1 MSDLDLKQ
9 TEVFELLEKKLTKK
23 LKKAVE
29 LCKILEQ
36 ENKALKAELDFY
48 KNQESSY
55 AERLVQNKLLKD
67 KQKKAIIKVEK
78 LLKRINSL

>member
-1 MSDLDLKQ
+1 MSEFDLK
-9 TEVFELLEKKLTKK
+9 FELLENKTRIKITKLE
-23 LKKAVE
+23 E

-36 ENKALKAELDFY
+36 ENKALKAELSFY
-48 KNQESSY
+48 KKEANSY

>member
-1 MSDLDLKQ
+1 MSNLDLRE
-9 TEVFELLEKKLTKK
+9 TEVIELLEKKVTKK
-23 LKKAVE
+23 LKKALD

-36 ENKALKAELDFY
+36 ENKALKAELNFY
-48 KNQESSY
+48 KKEANSY
-55 AERLVQNKLLKD
+55 AERFVQNKLLKD

>member
-36 ENKALKAELDFY
+36 ENKTLKAELDFY

-78 LLKRINSL
+78 LLKRMNSL

>member
-1 MSDLDLKQ
+1 MSDSDLKQ
-9 TEVFELLEKKLTKK
+9 KEAFELLEKKLKNK
-23 LKKAVE
+23 LQKAVE

-36 ENKALKAELDFY
+36 ENKNLKAELNFY
-48 KNQESSY
+48 KKEANSY